1 MKFTH
6 LHVHSHYSL
15 LDGLAKIDEL
25 IKRAQELDMDA
36 LALTDHGNLYG
47 AIEFYQ
53 KAKRAGIKPIIGAE
67 MYIAYGSRRDK
78 RPGIDDKRYHLTVL
92 AQNNEG
98 YHNLIKLIT
107 KAHLEGF
114 YYKPRVDKELLQEHA
129 SGLLA
134 LSGCFN
140 GEIPRAIQHK
150 KLDIAERLIYQ
161 YQEIFGRENFYL
173 EINPHVNFPDQK
185 ITNDGLISLSAKTG
199 TKLVATNDIH
209 YVQPEDAEAQD
220 ILVAIQ
226 TGAKFNDENRLTMKG
241 ANLSMRSPQEMAILF
256 PEHPEAIAATEE
268 IASKIN
274 IEISFGTWTFPD
286 LKITE
291 GSTYESELQRLTYEG
306 ITQRNLEKTSELIT
320 RVEYELDIIKNK
332 GFAPYFLTVADLLNY
347 AHRTGILTTVRGS
360 VAGSMVTY
368 LIGITNINPF
378 EYKLPFERFLNPER
392 PLPPDIDMDFAD
404 NRRDEVIQYAKDKY
418 GEDKV
423 AQIGTFGTMMAR
435 VSVRDVARAL
445 NHPYATGDRIAKL
458 IPLGSQGFPM
468 TIDQALKITP
478 ELKGIYETED
488 EVKTIIDQARKL
500 EGCVRHISVH
510 AAGVVI
516 SPQPL
521 INYVPLQLDP
531 KGGKIITQ
539 YDMHAVENVGLL
551 KFDFLGIRNLS
562 ILGDAVSLVKKF
574 KGVDIDIEKIPLDDK
589 KTFSLLARGETM
601 GLFQLNGAGMTRY
614 LKELRPNTIHDI
626 NAMVAL
632 YRPGPIDSIPMY
644 IQRKNN
650 PFLAQYLDPRMK
662 EILNQTYG
670 VIVYQEDVMLI
681 AIKLAGYSWL
691 EADKLRKAMGKKIP
705 REMQNQKEKLIT
717 GLTSNG
723 MASQKAEELWK
734 LIEPFAAYGFN
745 KCITGDTILYDTH
758 TGSRMTIGDLYKGRN
773 IPHVLSF
780 DQNHSRLTSQRI
792 GGLQQNGIKPV
803 FELTTRRG
811 LRIKTTL
818 NHPFLKFGGWTELRN
833 LKIGD
838 RIATARKAPPP
849 EKPYPVEDYKIA
861 ALGYLLSEG
870 NLCHPYGIYFYS
882 TKEEE
887 INDFITYAKQFTN
900 SRITI
905 GRSKPAASV
914 YIGKQNHKI
923 PNELRKWL
931 EELRLLN
938 KRAMEKLFPNFVFSL
953 NHEQLSLLLAK
964 MWQGDGCVH
973 EHKGGQL
980 FYATSSESLAY
991 DMQHLLLRI
1000 GIISTIHCEQFK
1012 YRGSLRP
1019 GWTVTVSR
1027 HTNIRAFADTL
1038 GKYLIGEPKHRLTTI
1053 IQMHPII
1060 NGTIEPGSARGSKD
1074 TIPSAVLPVIKKEI
1088 YQLYPSLKEFA
1099 RKYDIAERL
1108 FWSDTIKTGYLR
1120 ETINTIAVAL
1130 NSQILHSIA
1139 NSDIYWDEV
1148 VKIESKGKSMT
1159 YDLTVPETHN
1169 FIANDIIIHNSHAAS
1184 YGRVAYQTSYMKANF
1199 PGEYMTA
1206 VLTADSGDTEKIAEI
1221 IDECKR
1227 MGIPVLAPDVNESF
1241 DKFTLIKGQEK
1252 NKSTF
1257 VKASENK
1264 STEVLTKM
1272 GKIRFGLESIKN
1284 VGANIV
1290 QAIIAARTEG
1300 GKFISISDFAER
1312 IQHKDFN
1319 KKSLEAL
1326 TKCGALDCLGERNQI
1341 LKNFETILEYNRE
1354 SQKNA
1359 SRRQTNLFAFT
1370 PEIQVTSLRLR
1381 ETEPALKK
1389 DRLQWEK
1396 ELLGLYVTEHPLQ
1409 EYEEK
1414 IRTLG
1419 ATPLKNISAEMRNQL
1434 VSVGGLVNG
1443 IQKIITKSGEPML
1456 FVKLEDLTARTEVLV
1471 FPKVLARNPGLW
1483 QTEKVLAIRGR
1494 VSDKDGIP
1502 KILCEDAVEI
1512 V

>member
-25 IKRAQELDMDA
+25 IKRAQELGMEA

-67 MYIAYGSRRDK
+67 MYIAYGSRQDK

-98 YHNLIKLIT
+98 YHNLVKLIT

-114 YYKPRVDKELLQEHA
+114 YYKPRVDKELLQEH
-129 SGLLA
+129 SGGLLA

-185 ITNDGLISLSAKTG
+185 ITNDGLIFLSAKTG

-209 YVQPEDAEAQD
+209 YVEPQDAEAQD

-241 ANLSMRSPQEMAILF
+241 ANLSMRSPEEMAILF

-286 LKITE
+286 LKIAE
-291 GSTYESELQRLTYEG
+291 GSTYEGELQHLTYEG
-306 ITQRNLEKTSELIT
+306 IINRNLEKTSELIT
-320 RVEYELDIIKNK
+320 RVEYELDIIKKK
-332 GFAPYFLTVADLLNY
+332 GFAPYFLAVADLLDY
-347 AHRTGILTTVRGS
+347 AHRNGILTTVRGS

-404 NRRDEVIQYAKDKY
+404 NRRDEVIQYAKNKY

-435 VSVRDVARAL
+435 ASVRDVSRAL
-445 NHPYATGDRIAKL
+445 NHPYATGDRISKL

-468 TIDQALKITP
+468 TINQALKVTP
-478 ELKGIYETED
+478 ELKEIYETED

-539 YDMHAVENVGLL
+539 YDMHAVEEIGLL

-574 KGVDIDIEKIPLDDK
+574 KGVDIDIEKIPMDDK

-650 PFLAQYLDPRMK
+650 PFLVQYLDPRMK
-662 EILNQTYG
+662 EIINQTYG

-681 AIKLAGYSWL
+681 AIRLAGYSWL

-705 REMQNQKEKLIT
+705 REMQNQKEKLIA
-717 GLTSNG
+717 GLMSNG

-745 KCITGDTILYDTH
+745 
-758 TGSRMTIGDLYKGRN
+758 
-773 IPHVLSF
+773 
-780 DQNHSRLTSQRI
+780 
-792 GGLQQNGIKPV
+792 
-803 FELTTRRG
+803 
-811 LRIKTTL
+811 
-818 NHPFLKFGGWTELRN
+818 
-833 LKIGD
+833 
-838 RIATARKAPPP
+838 
-849 EKPYPVEDYKIA
+849 
-861 ALGYLLSEG
+861 
-870 NLCHPYGIYFYS
+870 
-882 TKEEE
+882 
-887 INDFITYAKQFTN
+887 
-900 SRITI
+900 
-905 GRSKPAASV
+905 
-914 YIGKQNHKI
+914 
-923 PNELRKWL
+923 
-931 EELRLLN
+931 
-938 KRAMEKLFPNFVFSL
+938 RA
-953 NHEQLSLLLAK
+953 
-964 MWQGDGCVH
+964 
-973 EHKGGQL
+973 
-980 FYATSSESLAY
+980 
-991 DMQHLLLRI
+991 
-1000 GIISTIHCEQFK
+1000 
-1012 YRGSLRP
+1012 
-1019 GWTVTVSR
+1019 
-1027 HTNIRAFADTL
+1027 
-1038 GKYLIGEPKHRLTTI
+1038 
-1053 IQMHPII
+1053 
-1060 NGTIEPGSARGSKD
+1060 
-1074 TIPSAVLPVIKKEI
+1074 
-1088 YQLYPSLKEFA
+1088 
-1099 RKYDIAERL
+1099 
-1108 FWSDTIKTGYLR
+1108 
-1120 ETINTIAVAL
+1120 
-1130 NSQILHSIA
+1130 
-1139 NSDIYWDEV
+1139 
-1148 VKIESKGKSMT
+1148 
-1159 YDLTVPETHN
+1159 
-1169 FIANDIIIHNSHAAS
+1169 HAAS

-1206 VLTADSGDTEKIAEI
+1206 VLTADSGDMEKIAEI

-1241 DKFTLIKGQEK
+1241 DKFTLIKGLEK
-1252 NKSTF
+1252 NLS
-1257 VKASENK
+1257 A
-1264 STEVLTKM
+1264 EVLTKM
-1272 GKIRFGLESIKN
+1272 DKIRFGLESIKN

-1290 QAIIAARTEG
+1290 QAIIAAREEG

-1354 SQKNA
+1354 SQKNL
-1359 SRRQTNLFAFT
+1359 SRRQTNLFALT

-1381 ETEPALKK
+1381 ETESATKK

-1414 IRTLG
+1414 IRQLHTI
-1419 ATPLKNISAEMRNQL
+1419 PLKNISSEMRNQL

-1456 FVKLEDLTARTEVLV
+1456 FVKLEDLSARTEVLV